1 MHRQTTTHYC
11 AVRAGNMDHIT
22 AAILT
27 PVGKTESMQ
36 IVDVPEAVEMVSP
49 ADTISA
55 SQMSPIQTP
64 VLEEERVEEM
74 ADTDFRQVMEAEA
87 KESLQDLGKDY
98 REETLIE
105 VMERDEAVSE
115 SCPLESD
122 GPVGLAQ
129 HPGEPVTFV
138 PDQTCEQP
146 VEAVALPVEATASTS
161 VVATASA
168 VMTAIG
174 SPRRANSS
182 RTSIPALRSIYRQ
195 QQHLAPLGASTPAT
209 NHLHQRPLHTNTPV
223 VVTNADSTI
232 STTTPNPVPAT
243 RTATSTSVQKRSSL
257 AEVKARLS
265 NIAAASSP
273 TISASLPVS
282 STSTFTSS
290 SLLSPTTTIEN
301 KKGSPLYQ
309 ERLQKLRSVNPVA
322 VMGSPKRS
330 LRRRPSVSRISEKE
344 LSSMTVTSSTANEMP
359 NIKSTETSIDVSETN
374 PSVLPATPQTL
385 YDQLASPMAMLTLP
399 MRILLSVVVVQAL
412 LLCYLA
418 VSRGDFGS
426 TPVSTTTTAKFNE
439 IVNPPN
445 TQQYP
450 HYKVL
455 SMMTNPAS
463 TLDGL
468 NIPIQLLIEP
478 AEQQLRRSSRS
489 HRSSSFD
496 GSVSGSTYHQC
507 LRWVTSSVQPEL
519 DLTVLNSTTASN
531 SGAKESSS
539 KEVVSGSILRGVAQ
553 WFLSQQFRVHK
564 LLSRLFQRR
573 TVLPTIEAP
582 PKMEVASSNTT
593 NRSNRTVF
601 GSLRPSDCSAMAY
614 SSADSVVDDRTH
626 NWWRILPISA
636 DTPLSLVSLHDSK
649 SSEVDPVP
657 FLLQHVG
664 EGLCLSTQIVTSTVH
679 APATDLSEDV
689 QTAVL
694 DAIMGSL
701 LPRQQQPL
709 TRSRTGSLASVP
721 LSTLQSFESS
731 NHNRADNTDYSN
743 EDASGMSLLL
753 HPSTETVL
761 TTCDPSHPSTVWT
774 LQQNRLMAHQL
785 DRMVDTKTDSEQTQ
799 KTTYHTVWAWEAS
812 YRGLAVSLQQE
823 QQHQVDATVDTL
835 HQDFMPTKRLDG
847 ELEVSIGLNTW
858 GRKVS
863 HDSESESHREIYGL
877 QRQQFDS
884 IIQ

>member
-1 MHRQTTTHYC
+1 MHRQTTTQYC

-49 ADTISA
+49 ADTISEL
-55 SQMSPIQTP
+55 QMSPLQTP
-64 VLEEERVEEM
+64 SAPSVLEVEKAEDM

-87 KESLQDLGKDY
+87 KESLQELSRDY
-98 REETLIE
+98 REETVIE
-105 VMERDEAVSE
+105 VVERDETVSE

-122 GPVGLAQ
+122 GAVGLTQ
-129 HPGEPVTFV
+129 HPGEPLTIA
-138 PDQTCEQP
+138 PDRTREQF
-146 VEAVALPVEATASTS
+146 VEAVALPVEPTASTS

-174 SPRRANSS
+174 SPRRANSG

-195 QQHLAPLGASTPAT
+195 QQHLAPLRASTPTT
-209 NHLHQRPLHTNTPV
+209 NHVHQRPSRSHAPVETNTD
-223 VVTNADSTI
+223 NTI
-232 STTTPNPVPAT
+232 LTTTPNPVPTT

-273 TISASLPVS
+273 TVSASLPVS
-282 STSTFTSS
+282 STST
-290 SLLSPTTTIEN
+290 SLLSPTATIEN

-330 LRRRPSVSRISEKE
+330 LRRRPSASRISEKE
-344 LSSMTVTSSTANEMP
+344 LSSMTVTSDSANEMP

-374 PSVLPATPQTL
+374 PSVLPTTAQTL
-385 YDQLASPMAMLTLP
+385 CDQLASPMVMLTLP
-399 MRILLSVVVVQAL
+399 MRILLSVVELQAV
-412 LLCYLA
+412 LLCYFA
-418 VSRGDFGS
+418 VLGGNFGS
-426 TPVSTTTTAKFNE
+426 TPMSTTTTAKVNE
-439 IVNPPN
+439 IVNPPS

-455 SMMTNPAS
+455 SMMTNPVS

-489 HRSSSFD
+489 HRTSSFD
-496 GSVSGSTYHQC
+496 SSVSGSTYHQC
-507 LRWVTSSVQPEL
+507 LRWVSSSVQPEL
-519 DLTVLNSTTASN
+519 DLTVLNSTTTSN
-531 SGAKESSS
+531 SGVKEYSS
-539 KEVVSGSILRGVAQ
+539 KEVVGGSILRGVAQ
-553 WFLSQQFRVHK
+553 WFFSQQFRVRK

-573 TVLPTIEAP
+573 AVLPTIEAPP

-593 NRSNRTVF
+593 SRSNRTVF
-601 GSLRPSDCSAMAY
+601 GSLRPSDCSAIAY
-614 SSADSVVDDRTH
+614 SSEDYIVDDRTH
-626 NWWRILPISA
+626 NWWRLLPISA
-636 DTPLSLVSLHDSK
+636 DTPLSLVSLHDAK

-664 EGLCLSTQIVTSTVH
+664 EGLCLSTQIVTSTIH
-679 APATDLSEDV
+679 APATDLSENV

-694 DAIMGSL
+694 DAIMGSS

-709 TRSRTGSLASVP
+709 TRARTGSLASVP

-835 HQDFMPTKRLDG
+835 HQDFMPTTRFDG

-863 HDSESESHREIYGL
+863 HDSESGSHREIYGL

-884 IIQ
+884 VIH